1 MRLEMEPAVDASP
14 TDDRE
19 MVNRYCSVCI
29 KLLAPDHFVDQ
40 YGKKFKTC
48 NRCRDRK
55 RKSRKGPESEEDK
68 PIRCRTIRDFI
79 GSLCREIHH
88 SQPGHTLTLVY
99 NLMSDLE
106 WKAQTLREFFTTSV
120 AKQPDLI
127 PAIFADIIDEI
138 YNFTGIFFVARTRA
152 KDKAG
157 KWRLAYLC
165 AQKDDSANR
174 NTMPRPR
181 VRNTSQRDLF
191 ECGGSLVI
199 AQLEDRSIKIVF
211 RHRGV
216 HGPHHRKKKARLPDA
231 ESTHP
236 HVDNPRWARVDKVLK
251 FMCSPSVK
259 NSRLLQDLIVN
270 ELIDKDESLA
280 LAMEGFMAN
289 LASANLPVASAPSSQ
304 SVAQVDVHVD
314 GQQSFGSQSQGQ
326 LLNFGLGS

>member
-1 MRLEMEPAVDASP
+1 MRLEMESAIEASP
-14 TDDRE
+14 TDHRE
-19 MVNRYCSVCI
+19 IINRYCSVCI
-29 KLLAPDHFVDQ
+29 KLLEPDHFVDQ

-99 NLMSDLE
+99 NLTSDLE
-106 WKAQTLREFFTTSV
+106 WKAQTLRECFTASAA
-120 AKQPDLI
+120 AKDPDLI

-157 KWRLAYLC
+157 KWRLTYLC

-211 RHRGV
+211 RHRKV
-216 HGPHHRKKKARLPDA
+216 HGPHHRKKKARLADT
-231 ESTHP
+231 ESTQP

-259 NSRLLQDLIVN
+259 NSRLLQDFVVN
-270 ELIDKDESLA
+270 ELVDKDESLV

-289 LASANLPVASAPSSQ
+289 LASAKLPVPSAPSSQ
-304 SVAQVDVHVD
+304 LVVQTDVHHG
-314 GQQSFGSQSQGQ
+314 GQQYFGSQGQ
-326 LLNFGLGS
+326 LSDFGLSS